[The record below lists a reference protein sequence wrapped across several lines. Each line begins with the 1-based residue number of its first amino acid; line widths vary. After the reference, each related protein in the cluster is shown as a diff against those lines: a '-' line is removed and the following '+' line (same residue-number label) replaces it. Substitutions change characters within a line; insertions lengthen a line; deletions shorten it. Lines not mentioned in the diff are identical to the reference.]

1 VNDLLLGVAAMVA
14 VVSLLLAIGSL
25 WALSRLRRHHRE
37 LAASLEEQQ
46 RQLQRVAEQHRDEV
60 REVERRCQRALVE
73 RFAAAEAARERRER
87 VRSALD
93 EVLLAAAVGHLDP
106 QPARVLTTHLQQID
120 RELLETGPR
129 ESVA

>member
-1 VNDLLLGVAAMVA
+1 MNDLLLGVAATVA

-25 WALSRLRRHHRE
+25 WALFRLRRHHRA

-46 RQLQRVAEQHRDEV
+46 RQLQSVAEQHRDEV
-60 REVERRCQRALVE
+60 REVERRGQHALVE

-87 VRSALD
+87 VRGALD
-93 EVLLAAAVGHLDP
+93 EVLVAAAVGHLDT
-106 QPARVLTTHLQQID
+106 QPARVLMTHLQQID

-129 ESVA
+129 